1 MSQKHFANLSQ
12 GILGEPDPVVLWK
25 EQIEQFSNKIKKDIC
40 NGSPIV
46 CPTAG
51 QGAELEA
58 VKDIFNAQWN
68 SIKENVLVIDKF
80 FCFTNRINRIYNV
93 EAKAANFLEIKGTI
107 MNDAVWLLNPP
118 YNDGSKG
125 NAPIYQHF
133 VEKVKQQKPKA
144 AIIIVQANWMMQSGK
159 LGKQMRSDLLAIG
172 IKRITI
178 NAVDAFPKASVRT
191 VSMLCESGYTG
202 DITLVDSAT
211 KEQRV
216 IKDFNQLIPF
226 LGHSDKFDIIN
237 RLKGQ
242 GGTWKAYSGSDGD
255 TNKWRVVVSYKNFEI
270 KKDPLG
276 YMKLIEPNFAKQ
288 SGYRVFAEYDTE
300 TDAIAGLE
308 VYKSY
313 WKSKLVTF
321 ILKYTR
327 VSNTLDNPQIA
338 WVPKFNLTKVYT
350 DDDLYQMFN
359 LSNQEKELI
368 ENEFIVIN

>member
-12 GILGEPDPVVLWK
+12 GILGEPDPVSLWV
-25 EQIEQFSNKIKKDIC
+25 EQIKQFSNKIKKDIC
-40 NGSPIV
+40 SGIQIV

-51 QGAELEA
+51 QGSEIEA
-58 VKDIFNAQWN
+58 IKDVFNNDWN
-68 SIKENVLVIDKF
+68 SIKENVLAIDKF
-80 FCFTNRINRIYNV
+80 FCFSNRINRIYDV
-93 EAKAANFLEIKGTI
+93 QSKAANFLELEGTN
-107 MNDAVWLLNPP
+107 MNNAVWLLNPP

-144 AIIIVQANWMMQSGK
+144 AVIIVQANWMMQSGK
-159 LGKQMRSDLLAIG
+159 LGKQMRKDLLSIG

-191 VSMLCESGYTG
+191 VSMLCETGYTG

-211 KEQRV
+211 KEQRI
-216 IKDFNQLIPF
+216 IKDFNELIPF
-226 LGHSDKFDIIN
+226 LGHSEKFDIIN
-237 RLKGQ
+237 RLKGH
-242 GGTWKAYSGSDGD
+242 GGTWKAHSGNEGNTD
-255 TNKWRVVVSYKNFEI
+255 KWRVVVSYKNFEI
-270 KKDPLG
+270 KKNPLG

-300 TDAIAGLE
+300 VDAIAGLE
-308 VYKSY
+308 VYKSF

-338 WVPKFNLTKVYT
+338 WVPKIALTKEYT
-350 DDDLYQMFN
+350 DEDLYTMFS
-359 LSNQEKELI
+359 LTDQEKMLV
-368 ENEFIVIN
+368 ENEFTANS

>member
-1 MSQKHFANLSQ
+1 MSQRHFANLSQ
-12 GILGEPDPVVLWK
+12 GILGEPDPVSLWS
-25 EQIEQFSNKIKKDIC
+25 EQIKQFSNKIKKDISS
-40 NGSPIV
+40 GSMIV

-51 QGAELEA
+51 QGSEIAA
-58 VKDIFNAQWN
+58 VKDIFYKDWD
-68 SIKENVLVIDKF
+68 SIKHNVLAMDKF
-80 FCFTNRINRIYNV
+80 FCFSNRINRIYDV
-93 EAKAANFLEIKGTI
+93 ESKAANFLEIKGTN

-144 AIIIVQANWMMQSGK
+144 AVIIVQANWMMQTGK
-159 LGKQMRSDLLAIG
+159 LAKQMRKDLLAIG

-191 VSMLCESGYTG
+191 VSMLCETGYTG
-202 DITLVDSAT
+202 DITLVDSET
-211 KEQRV
+211 KDQRV
-216 IKDFNQLIPF
+216 IKDFNKRIPF

-242 GGTWKAYSGSDGD
+242 GGTWTAHSGNKGNTD
-255 TNKWRVVVSYKNFEI
+255 KWRVVVSYKNFEI
-270 KKDPLG
+270 KKNPLG

-288 SGYRVFAEYDTE
+288 SGYRVFAEYNTE
-300 TDAIAGLE
+300 ADAIAGLE
-308 VYKSY
+308 VYKSF

-327 VSNTLDNPQIA
+327 VSNTLDNPQIE
-338 WVPKFNLTKVYT
+338 WVPKINLTKVYT
-350 DDDLYQMFN
+350 DEELYQIFN
-359 LSNQEKELI
+359 LTDVEKELV
-368 ENEFIVIN
+368 ENEFAVNS